1 MELDPRLHF
10 VVVTGIV
17 VKREM
22 DAAGQPAAPRFLI
35 AKRAPTEKAF
45 PNKWTVPGGKF
56 VRTEYEGLPK
66 RPYVAGQKPASDGGA
81 PQWYNLVEWVLR
93 REVREEV
100 NVEIAAPQYLT
111 DLVFIRPDG
120 YPVVTLSFWAMYQSG
135 DAKPGKDLTEV
146 AWVTAEEAK
155 TYYLIEGIAEEIA
168 EVAHL
173 LPLTNNQLLITND
186 QFSRQSQHDPS
197 ESGAGDGRADPA
209 HCARTAAR
217 RLL

>member
-1 MELDPRLHF
+1 MDNLDPRLHF

-17 VKREM
+17 VKKSDESN
-22 DAAGQPAAPRFLI
+22 GAPKFLI

-66 RPYVAGQKPASDGGA
+66 RPYTAGQKPSDA

-120 YPVVTLSFWAMYQSG
+120 YPVVTLSFWCEYVSG

-155 TYYLIEGIAEEIA
+155 TYDLIEGIAEEIA
-168 EVAHL
+168 DVSKL
-173 LPLTNNQLLITND
+173 LLTTNN
-186 QFSRQSQHDPS
+186 
-197 ESGAGDGRADPA
+197 
-209 HCARTAAR
+209 
-217 RLL
+217 